1 MGSAPASE
9 AAASHAVASQA
20 VASDGAAARA
30 AAPAADHLPGSVQ
43 TAVKL
48 LIVGHF
54 AVGKTTF
61 VGALSEIRPLRTEE
75 VMTQA
80 GALVDDL
87 AGTKDKTTTTV
98 ALDFGRLTLNDTLVL
113 YLFGTP
119 GQQRFTELWQDM
131 TRGALGALVLAD
143 TRRLGQSFDVMGV
156 LEDLGLPY
164 AVALNDFDDAPEHD
178 LDEVREALDLL
189 PETPLVRCDARDR
202 VSSTHALIALVEY
215 LLTRNAGRTSDSDSD
230 IELEHA

>member
-1 MGSAPASE
+1 MGSAPASDD
-9 AAASHAVASQA
+9 VYL
-20 VASDGAAARA
+20 R
-30 AAPAADHLPGSVQ
+30 PSVQ

-87 AGTKDKTTTTV
+87 AGTRDKTTTTV
-98 ALDFGRLTLNDTLVL
+98 ALDFGRLTLNDALVL

-143 TRRLGQSFDVMGV
+143 TRRLDQSFEVMGV
-156 LEDLGLPY
+156 LEELGLPY
-164 AVALNDFDDAPEHD
+164 AVALNDFDDACASHD

-189 PETPLVRCDARDR
+189 PSTPLVRCDARDR
-202 VSSTHALIALVEY
+202 VSSTEALIALVEY
-215 LLTRNAGRTSDSDSD
+215 LMTRSG
-230 IELEHA
+230 ELEPV